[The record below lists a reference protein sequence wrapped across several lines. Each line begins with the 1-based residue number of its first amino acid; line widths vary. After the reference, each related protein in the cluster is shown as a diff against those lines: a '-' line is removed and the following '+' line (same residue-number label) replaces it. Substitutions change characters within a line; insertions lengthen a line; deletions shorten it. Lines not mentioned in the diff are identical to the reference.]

1 MASSFLPITQT
12 KEEESTIQTN
22 LFTFSKGKKKTKQK
36 KSFLNAGKLNAVV
49 SIVKSFCRTGGE
61 SSRHTQ
67 KSIVLLCADMRSPY
81 TDLHSL

>member
-1 MASSFLPITQT
+1 VASSFLPITQT

-22 LFTFSKGKKKTKQK
+22 LFTFSKGKKKKT
-36 KSFLNAGKLNAVV
+36 SFLNAVV

>member
-1 MASSFLPITQT
+1 MASSFFPLTQT

-22 LFTFSKGKKKTKQK
+22 LFTFSKGKQKK
-36 KSFLNAGKLNAVV
+36 KSFLNVGKLNAVV

-67 KSIVLLCADMRSPY
+67 KSVVLLCADMRSPY

>member
-22 LFTFSKGKKKTKQK
+22 LFTFSKGKKK
-36 KSFLNAGKLNAVV
+36 SFLNAGKLNAVV
-49 SIVKSFCRTGGE
+49 SIVKSFCRTAGE